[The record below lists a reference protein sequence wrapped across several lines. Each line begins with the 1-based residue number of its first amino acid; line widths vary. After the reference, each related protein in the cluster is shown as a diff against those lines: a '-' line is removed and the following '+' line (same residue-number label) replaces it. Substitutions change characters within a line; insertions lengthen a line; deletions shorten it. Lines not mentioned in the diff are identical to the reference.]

1 MEHIHSVDVSWMT
14 HGNPK
19 DRPVRQLLGRQ
30 RSLSNPAPLDSPSSA
45 TTTNGHG
52 RSDSVQAAQSTP
64 NVGPSPSRPV
74 VGTRT
79 SSDEKR
85 PAQPAV
91 PHPPQRRGSWFS
103 NISQK
108 FSSGNGATQ
117 SPPVANTASPKPA
130 EFSVPKA
137 NPAKQAVLQ
146 HVAKPEGEGP
156 YTPAPPRG
164 SQTNGLLHVFRRLS
178 ASTSSGS
185 LNPTFKAHNH
195 GLVERQVLNVDRNR
209 ERCAISG
216 LNQAKLRRVAF
227 CVDVEIA
234 PMPKYIDEMD
244 ERKAKDKAVKEM
256 KKKLK
261 EKGGPEALKNPKA
274 VECQK
279 EMDGFIKA
287 TGEEVPK
294 EPATESTSSASG
306 TPTTPAPASP
316 IPIST
321 AASASDARK
330 KEKKK
335 KSEED
340 RKARKERKRRQAEA
354 NGTVPMELYYNS
366 DSDSSVSAHGGSYR
380 PEIPAGLANPP
391 QTMPTTNPVRIYRRC
406 CQLRETHIL
415 KKITEQL
422 MDPANFSAETGMV
435 EKLDLTGYYMAL
447 PDLVTL
453 GDYLAVV
460 PVRELILVDCSL
472 ADEGLRVILA
482 GLLAARKT
490 KALSPLKRRRQ
501 LQLQQKSSNGAVD
514 GLIEQGGVIE
524 RLVLSNNRIGP
535 EGWRHICLFI
545 YLCRT
550 LKVLD
555 LSGIQFPRHVCTPM
569 PEGQQPPPQAL
580 CSLFAKSLGERLG
593 GSTLTLLSMAQTGLS
608 TPQLAAVIDGA
619 IRCGIKRLNLAHNDI
634 DSEGLAHVA
643 RFLKSNQCEGLD
655 LGGNDLRDKLGILA
669 DSLEVE
675 TCPLWALS
683 LADCN
688 LEPSSLCKLFP
699 TLVKLEHLRFI
710 DLSHNHEL
718 FSSDPSAVAVLR
730 RYLPKFACLK
740 RIHLADCTLSAEQ
753 AIALAEI
760 LPEVTGLAHIS
771 FLQNKELVEL
781 TTSANSEEKQ
791 EEACALFASLLAA
804 ARVSTSLVAV
814 DIEVPSEQSS
824 DLVKA
829 MAKQVVAY
837 GLRNMEL
844 ATALQ
849 TSTSTAAPTAEEG
862 LLSGS
867 YKGEPEYP
875 DVLQRLVGHDIMLS
889 SDADADVDA
898 APDNDYV
905 IGGTGVVKAL
915 ACCLKNRG
923 DDISSHSVPELLAG
937 EVDQVSLGDGEK
949 EPTTAVAKAKETS
962 KHLLLSARKIRLR
975 LQPAIVKAKM
985 AANDS
990 HTYHRLMFLD
1000 NTLHGIIKRFEDE
1013 FPDTRLST
1021 ADDSGVDT
1029 NSTIAGNDKT
1039 DAASLSSLDNANGKS
1054 PNLASGPTPLL
1065 PTDSDLSAS
1074 YTAAII
1080 SDAEDDALTQSRESR
1095 KALSR
1100 SNSIISLSSKALADE
1115 EARVLRAGHK
1125 FRAGIVALRPE
1136 HYNAA
1141 LLSSGVEEVGA
1152 DPNHARLLHELL
1164 DEMGDADLKKEAEE
1178 RGVVQVFQERRQYIL
1193 KRLREADPQHWDS
1206 FVESQVMARKNV
1218 GLPGPEEN
1226 KAKEQAVIDEEAV
1239 ED

>member
-1 MEHIHSVDVSWMT
+1 MK
-14 HGNPK
+14 P
-19 DRPVRQLLGRQ
+19 LLGRQ
-30 RSLSNPAPLDSPSSA
+30 RSISNPAPLDSPVPP

-52 RSDSVQAAQSTP
+52 RNDSSQAAQSRP
-64 NVGPSPSRPV
+64 NVAPSPNRPAL
-74 VGTRT
+74 GTRT

-108 FSSGNGATQ
+108 FSSSNGATQ

-146 HVAKPEGEGP
+146 HAAKPEGEGP

-178 ASTSSGS
+178 SSTSSGG

-195 GLVERQVLNVDRNR
+195 GLVERQVLNVDRHR
-209 ERCAISG
+209 ERCAITG

-244 ERKAKDKAVKEM
+244 ERKAKDKAAKEM
-256 KKKLK
+256 KKRLK
-261 EKGGPEALKNPKA
+261 GKGEAEALKNPKA
-274 VECQK
+274 VETQK
-279 EMDGFIKA
+279 EVDGTVKA
-287 TGEEVPK
+287 TGEDVPK
-294 EPATESTSSASG
+294 EPATEGTSSAQASVSR
-306 TPTTPAPASP
+306 PVSTTAPIPASP
-316 IPIST
+316 IPIPT
-321 AASASDARK
+321 AASASDAKK

-340 RKARKERKRRQAEA
+340 RKARKERKRRQAVA

-366 DSDSSVSAHGGSYR
+366 DSDSSVSANGGSYR
-380 PEIPAGLANPP
+380 PETPAGLNNPP

-482 GLLAARKT
+482 GLLAARKH
-490 KALSPLKRRRQ
+490 KSLSPLKRRRQ
-501 LQLQQKSSNGAVD
+501 LQLQQQKSANGTVD
-514 GLIEQGGVIE
+514 GLIEQGGVVE

-593 GSTLTLLSMAQTGLS
+593 GPTLSLLSMAQTGLS

-634 DSEGLAHVA
+634 DSEGLGHVA

-699 TLVKLEHLRFI
+699 TLVKLDHLRFI

-771 FLQNKELVEL
+771 FLQNQELVEL

-849 TSTSTAAPTAEEG
+849 TSTAAASTTAEEG

-875 DVLQRLVGHDIMLS
+875 DVLQRLVGHDVMLS
-889 SDADADVDA
+889 SDADPDVDA

-937 EVDQVSLGDGEK
+937 DVDQVSLEDGEK

-1021 ADDSGVDT
+1021 ADDSGIDT
-1029 NSTIAGNDKT
+1029 NSTTAANDKA
-1039 DAASLSSLDNANGKS
+1039 DAASLSSLDNVSGKS
-1054 PNLASGPTPLL
+1054 PSLASGPTPLL
-1065 PTDSDLSAS
+1065 PTDADLSAS

-1080 SDAEDDALTQSRESR
+1080 SDAEDDPLSRTRESR

-1164 DEMGDADLKKEAEE
+1164 DEMGDADLKKQAEE
-1178 RGVVQVFQERRQYIL
+1178 RGVVQVFQERRQDIL

-1226 KAKEQAVIDEEAV
+1226 KAKEHAVIDEEAV